1 MAETISS
8 VMFRQV
14 RAEDLETLAEQ
25 QREIMEL
32 RRQQLE
38 RDGIVY
44 DEVMGKVAVKGESK

>member
-1 MAETISS
+1 MLERLSN

-14 RAEDLETLAEQ
+14 QMEDLETLAEQ

-44 DEVMGKVAVKGESK
+44 DEVLGKVAVKGESK